1 MSTLNIIGA
10 IMLSLVVAFIIVAFV
25 MSMIKDAEFRNDV
38 IGASIMAGILIYVVL
53 GIYFLCKKP

>member
-10 IMLSLVVAFIIVAFV
+10 IMLSVVVVIIIVAFV
-25 MSMIKDAEFRNDV
+25 MSMIKDAEFRNDM
-38 IGASIMAGILIYVVL
+38 IGASIMAGILFYVML